1 VTCKSTALLIA
12 GAARWCDTGRVTGR
26 NLSRAEAR
34 TAQIATIKKVS
45 RALIASKGV
54 SGLSLREVARE
65 MRVVSSAL
73 YRYFATR
80 DDLLTALIFDAYN
93 DLGASVERADA
104 KASSESAGDRFRI
117 AARAVRRWAKRHPHE
132 YSLIYGTPV
141 PNYVAPVTTIEAATR
156 VPRVLSKILSNAQ
169 GVHPFPLNVEAA
181 RDVDQFLEVDALEE
195 VLVDVPREMYVR
207 ALMAWN
213 MIFGFLS
220 FELYGHY
227 VGSVKN
233 ANVMFEKVLDE
244 LAALL
249 GL

>member
-1 VTCKSTALLIA
+1 
-12 GAARWCDTGRVTGR
+12 
-26 NLSRAEAR
+26 
-34 TAQIATIKKVS
+34 
-45 RALIASKGV
+45 
-54 SGLSLREVARE
+54 
-65 MRVVSSAL
+65 M
-73 YRYFATR
+73 
-80 DDLLTALIFDAYN
+80 
-93 DLGASVERADA
+93 
-104 KASSESAGDRFRI
+104 
-117 AARAVRRWAKRHPHE
+117 
-132 YSLIYGTPV
+132 
-141 PNYVAPVTTIEAATR
+141 
-156 VPRVLSKILSNAQ
+156 LSKILSNAQ

>member
-1 VTCKSTALLIA
+1 M
-12 GAARWCDTGRVTGR
+12 
-26 NLSRAEAR
+26 
-34 TAQIATIKKVS
+34 AQIATIKKVS
-45 RALIASKGV
+45 RTLIATKGV

-65 MRVVSSAL
+65 MGVVSSAL

-104 KASSESAGDRFRI
+104 KASSESAGERFRI
-117 AARAVRRWAKRHPHE
+117 TARAVRRWARRHPHE
-132 YSLIYGTPV
+132 YGLIYGTPV
-141 PNYVAPVTTIEAATR
+141 PNYVAPVSTIEAATR
-156 VPRVLSKILSNAQ
+156 VPRVLSKILSDAQ
-169 GVHPFPLNVEAA
+169 EAHPFPLNVDAA
-181 RDVDQFLEVDALEE
+181 RDVDQFLEVEALEE

-244 LAALL
+244 LAGLL